1 MLPGKL
7 REGDKNSLIFKV
19 GELKNDGYAIAK
31 RKQSL
36 DLINK
41 HGEKVYLR
49 LHNFSSMST

>member
-1 MLPGKL
+1 MLPSKQ
-7 REGDKNSLIFKV
+7 REGDENSLIFKV

-41 HGEKVYLR
+41 HGEKSL
-49 LHNFSSMST
+49 LKIA